1 MVVHVGEPR
10 GWNGLGVAC
19 IFSTNLKVRA
29 GDAEGMDALSTRTV
43 QPCSESYVL
52 NMRCEAAAVGPS
64 QGRCPCQGIHRRS
77 EMHVEP
83 FGLTYAWN
91 LRPCHRPQVT
101 PVEIVQSLLF
111 LCWPQGRTANAID
124 VEVGADLKEAPPA
137 GKRNPVVGCRLVQ
150 ELRSFVWKCRP
161 RAAHTVAQSHQ
172 RQVPPEHLDFTPV
185 RHRSLRRH
193 RACRRLCTSWSRS
206 VSTGSVPRW
215 QSLPTRTCLTSI
227 HRSSVRPE
235 SSQAQRENTA
245 SGGESKLKRCSTDGG

>member
-1 MVVHVGEPR
+1 MHSRPERCSRAPR
-10 GWNGLGVAC
+10 AM
-19 IFSTNLKVRA
+19 FSTCGVRRRPSGRLR
-29 GDAEGMDALSTRTV
+29 GDAHVRVST
-43 QPCSESYVL
+43 E
-52 NMRCEAAAVGPS
+52 EAK
-64 QGRCPCQGIHRRS
+64 
-77 EMHVEP
+77 MHVEP

-101 PVEIVQSLLF
+101 LVEIVQSLLF
-111 LCWPQGRTANAID
+111 LCWPQRRTANAVD
-124 VEVGADLKEAPPA
+124 LEVGADLKEAPPA

-150 ELRSFVWKCRP
+150 GLRSFVWKCRP